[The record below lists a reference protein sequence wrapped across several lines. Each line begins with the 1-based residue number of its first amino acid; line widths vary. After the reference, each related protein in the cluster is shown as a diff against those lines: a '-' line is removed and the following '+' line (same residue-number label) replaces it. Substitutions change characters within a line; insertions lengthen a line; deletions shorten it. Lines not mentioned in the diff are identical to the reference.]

1 VPDVTPLSQP
11 PGPFRRSAPS
21 GVPVPS
27 VPELAD
33 LLATARV
40 VALPMRVRFRGITA
54 REAVVLRGPE
64 GWTEFS
70 PFVEYDDAEAAAWLR
85 ATVDFGWTRHEPTA
99 DSVPVNATV
108 PAIAADDVA
117 DLLRRYPG
125 CTTAKV
131 KVAEPGTT
139 VEDDVARVAA
149 VRRAMGDDAAV
160 RVDANG
166 LWTLDQATAALAR
179 LAPFGLQ
186 YAEQPVASVSDL
198 AVLRSRVAGLGIPI
212 AADESVRKASDPLAV
227 ARAGAADVLVVKAQ
241 PLGGITAARAIVAE
255 AGLPCV
261 VGGGGA
267 TTRRGGGGWGA
278 AAGRRGVGPRAPPT
292 SVGLGMGAF
301 LAAEAMAP
309 GYAAGL
315 GTAAMFSGDV
325 TSDPLL
331 PVDGRIA
338 VRRVEPD
345 TALLERWAA
354 PPERTAWWQAR
365 LRRVHALLAAEAATA

>member
-1 VPDVTPLSQP
+1 MLPD
-11 PGPFRRSAPS
+11 
-21 GVPVPS
+21 
-27 VPELAD
+27 LAD
-33 LLATARV
+33 LLADAHV
-40 VALPMRVRFRGITA
+40 VALPMRVRFRGITT
-54 REAVVLRGPE
+54 REALVLRGPA

-85 ATVDFGWTRHEPTA
+85 ATLDFGWTDHEPAA

-117 DLLRRYPG
+117 DLLARYPG

-139 VEDDVARVAA
+139 VDDDVARVAA
-149 VRRAMGDDAAV
+149 VRRVMGPEAAV

-166 LWTLDQATAALAR
+166 LWSVEQAAAALER
-179 LAPFGLQ
+179 LAPFDLQ
-186 YAEQPVASVSDL
+186 YAEQPCATVPEL
-198 AVLRSRVAGLGIPI
+198 AELRSRIAGLGVRV

-241 PLGGITAARAIVAE
+241 PLGGITAARAVIAD

-261 VGGGGA
+261 VSSA
-267 TTRRGGGGWGA
+267 LD
-278 AAGRRGVGPRAPPT
+278 T

-301 LAAEAMAP
+301 LAAAAMTP

-315 GTAAMFSGDV
+315 GTAAMFAGDV
-325 TSDPLL
+325 TTDPLL
-331 PVDGRIA
+331 PVGGRVP
-338 VRRVEPD
+338 VRRVGVAAE
-345 TALLERWAA
+345 LVERYAA
-354 PPERTAWWQAR
+354 SPERTAWWRAR
-365 LRRVHALLAAEAATA
+365 VARVHALLAATG

>member
-1 VPDVTPLSQP
+1 MADVLPD
-11 PGPFRRSAPS
+11 
-21 GVPVPS
+21 
-27 VPELAD
+27 LAD
-33 LLATARV
+33 LLADAHV
-40 VALPMRVRFRGITA
+40 VALPMRVRFRGITT
-54 REAVVLRGPE
+54 REAVVLRGPA

-85 ATVDFGWTRHEPTA
+85 ATVDFGWTDHEPAA

-117 DLLRRYPG
+117 DLLARYPG

-139 VEDDVARVAA
+139 VDDDVARVAA
-149 VRRAMGDDAAV
+149 VRRVMGPEAAV

-166 LWTLDQATAALAR
+166 LWSVEQAAAALER
-179 LAPFGLQ
+179 LAPFDLQ
-186 YAEQPVASVSDL
+186 YAEQPCATVPEL
-198 AVLRSRVAGLGIPI
+198 AELRSRIAGLGVRV

-241 PLGGITAARAIVAE
+241 PLGGITAARAVVAD

-261 VGGGGA
+261 VSSA
-267 TTRRGGGGWGA
+267 LD
-278 AAGRRGVGPRAPPT
+278 T

-301 LAAEAMAP
+301 LAASAMTP

-315 GTAAMFSGDV
+315 GTAAMFAGDV
-325 TSDPLL
+325 TADPLL
-331 PVDGRIA
+331 PVGGRVP
-338 VRRVEPD
+338 VRRVDVAAE
-345 TALLERWAA
+345 LVERYAA
-354 PPERTAWWQAR
+354 SPERTAWWRERVA
-365 LRRVHALLAAEAATA
+365 RVHAVLAAAG